1 MRHPTP
7 PPGPEVGN
15 HRTLLT
21 LPGLQGQRR
30 KSVMRAWKQ
39 SRIMAR
45 ASWKELEVG
54 RGRGKLSGGTL
65 NHNRGSITS
74 KDARGHTH
82 TQRCPISPPPASVL
96 HQCLPLAKPPQNPGS
111 CRSSKCKPSEGW
123 EQIPVTLSLTTLR
136 MAGQKEGSH
145 QAFDD
150 LTEPHSACG

>member
-1 MRHPTP
+1 
-7 PPGPEVGN
+7 
-15 HRTLLT
+15 
-21 LPGLQGQRR
+21 
-30 KSVMRAWKQ
+30 MRAWKQ

-74 KDARGHTH
+74 KDARGTHTH
-82 TQRCPISPPPASVL
+82 RDAQFPLLLPPVL
-96 HQCLPLAKPPQNPGS
+96 HQCLPLAKQPQNPGS